1 MEEEIF
7 DYKKNKRQFQLK
19 LEESFK
25 QKQIESL
32 KKHIKLLET
41 KKLLSMSFDSLK
53 SKLEKERQEVAN
65 LRREKAAI
73 ESELKEEEE

>member
-1 MEEEIF
+1 M
-7 DYKKNKRQFQLK
+7 
-19 LEESFK
+19 
-25 QKQIESL
+25 

-73 ESELKEEEE
+73 ESELREVKEEKEKVDVVEEVETTFEVKSAETRS